1 MVFAW
6 CNTKKVILAWYAR
19 GMDLVSIS
27 VFHFRVHQWK
37 SENTKLLLEQ
47 ISFEF
52 SRYHSSNYQEY

>member
-1 MVFAW
+1 
-6 CNTKKVILAWYAR
+6 
-19 GMDLVSIS
+19 MDLVSIS